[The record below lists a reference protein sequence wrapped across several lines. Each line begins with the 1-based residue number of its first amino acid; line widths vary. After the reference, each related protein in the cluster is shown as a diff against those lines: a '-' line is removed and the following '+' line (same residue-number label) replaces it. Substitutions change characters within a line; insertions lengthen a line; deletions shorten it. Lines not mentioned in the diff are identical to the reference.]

1 MSNAYE
7 ATILSQ
13 LNGEKPMEEQ
23 LQERQ
28 QAFNQIEKNLKTMNA
43 TRSNHAYRILASN
56 RKVIGKLIVFCK
68 KVVRKLLQWYIEPFC
83 FQQTDFNNASNS
95 AIRQLTALQKASI
108 HQTDALQEQTADNTE
123 KLEALQAGMA
133 ALEREMARLRRDDA
147 FSCEE
152 PEPKSIWRSASQT
165 GEDTIVNYLL
175 KRQGIPASACS
186 YLDLGANH
194 AIALSNTYAFYEQ
207 GARGVLVEANPDL
220 IGELEEYRKGDIILN
235 RCVADTSG
243 NAVDFYILNGDGLSS
258 PDAESVREAL
268 EENEA
273 LRIEKTVS
281 VETITVDEIMER
293 YFDGAPVLLNMDLE
307 GNELE
312 ILGSMDFDK
321 HRPLIV
327 IVEMIPYRKELVV
340 GEKNRE
346 ILAFMQEHGYEEYA
360 FTGINSIF
368 LDKQQMA

>member
-1 MSNAYE
+1 M
-7 ATILSQ
+7 
-13 LNGEKPMEEQ
+13 
-23 LQERQ
+23 
-28 QAFNQIEKNLKTMNA
+28 
-43 TRSNHAYRILASN
+43 
-56 RKVIGKLIVFCK
+56 
-68 KVVRKLLQWYIEPFC
+68 
-83 FQQTDFNNASNS
+83 
-95 AIRQLTALQKASI
+95 
-108 HQTDALQEQTADNTE
+108 
-123 KLEALQAGMA
+123 
-133 ALEREMARLRRDDA
+133 
-147 FSCEE
+147 
-152 PEPKSIWRSASQT
+152 
-165 GEDTIVNYLL
+165 
-175 KRQGIPASACS
+175 
-186 YLDLGANH
+186 
-194 AIALSNTYAFYEQ
+194 
-207 GARGVLVEANPDL
+207 
-220 IGELEEYRKGDIILN
+220 
-235 RCVADTSG
+235 
-243 NAVDFYILNGDGLSS
+243 DFYIRNGDGLSS